1 MSDFFQV
8 CCYVCPCVCVSVC
21 TWGRCLTGHWI
32 PLNQGYRQWRATLVG
47 CWRPNLTPLEWE
59 MLPNCQTISSVPSIL
74 IMVRG
79 VSFLICLC
87 GVLNVFC
94 IWTGNSFLNLGYFLF
109 DSFEK
114 HFPCLYTWVPS
125 LFFYAYNPIHLTLSE
140 YHMYLGISTGSCSL
154 IYLWP
159 CWSTSLSPLC
169 LHV

>member
-1 MSDFFQV
+1 MPVCLCECMHMGQVSDRALNSPEPRLQAV
-8 CCYVCPCVCVSVC
+8 KSHLSWV
-21 TWGRCLTGHWI
+21 LTTKLDSFRIG
-32 PLNQGYRQWRATLVG
+32 NAAK
-47 CWRPNLTPLEWE
+47 
-59 MLPNCQTISSVPSIL
+59 LPNYLFSPFYFNYS
-74 IMVRG
+74 MVRG

-125 LFFYAYNPIHLTLSE
+125 LFFYAYNPINLTFSE
-140 YHMYLGISTGSCSL
+140 YHMYLGISTGACSL

-169 LHV
+169 LPV